1 MWSCSDTEGIG
12 MQYMN
17 RAETPGKGI
26 VVINGELT
34 IENAGEI
41 RNILLHAL
49 TGEEELR
56 LDLNN
61 VTHADLTGLQLICA
75 AHISSI
81 KLGKRFVVNVSD
93 SDPLKKVVRD
103 AGFLRHI
110 GCSVDIGK
118 TCIWTGGDFQWE
130 R

>member
-1 MWSCSDTEGIG
+1 
-12 MQYMN
+12 MQNMN
-17 RAETPGKGI
+17 QTDTPGNGI
-26 VVINGELT
+26 VVINGEMT

-41 RNILLHAL
+41 RKLLLEAL
-49 TGEEELR
+49 TGAEELR
-56 LDLNN
+56 LDLKN

-81 KLGKRFVVNVSD
+81 KLGKRFIVNVSD
-93 SDPLKKVVRD
+93 SDPLKKVVQD

-118 TCIWTGGDFQWE
+118 TCIWTGGDIQWE